1 MTAPVAW
8 VITDGKAGM
17 ESQCVGLAEALGI
30 KPTIKRT
37 RLRSPWR
44 QLSPS
49 ILRDAPMRALSVR
62 GDRLEP
68 PWPDLLIA
76 SGRQSVLPSLLVG
89 RESGGRTFRV
99 QIQDPAIDPSRFDLI
114 VVPRHDRL
122 RGANVIVTRGAL
134 HRVNAARL
142 DAARTQFAPRLGSL
156 PHPRI
161 AVLIGGDNDVFRLTP
176 EITTKLADDLL
187 ALSRG
192 GATLMVTPSRRTGAG
207 NEAIL
212 REKLAGVAGEIWDG
226 RGENPYFGYL
236 AHADA
241 ILVTEDSVNMVS
253 EAAATGRPIHLI
265 ALSGG
270 SPKFKRF
277 RTSLEAEGVVR
288 PFNGAIEHWSYPMA
302 DDMEAVAA
310 AVTERLAARSIHLAS
325 APAAVPKASN
335 GSRSQ

>member
-1 MTAPVAW
+1 MAAPTAW

-30 KPTIKRT
+30 EPTVKRT

-44 QLSPS
+44 QLSPT
-49 ILRDAPMRALSVR
+49 ILRNAPMRALSVR
-62 GDRLEP
+62 GNELEA

-76 SGRQSVLPSLLVG
+76 SGRQSVLPSLLVD
-89 RESGGRTFRV
+89 RESGGRTFRI
-99 QIQDPAIDPSRFDLI
+99 QIQDPAIDPARFDLI

-122 RGANVIVTRGAL
+122 RGPNVIVTRGAL
-134 HRVNAARL
+134 HRVNVARL
-142 DAARTQFAPRLGSL
+142 DTARVQFAPRFGSL
-156 PHPRI
+156 PRPRI

-176 EITTKLADDLL
+176 EITAKLADDLL
-187 ALSRG
+187 ELSRG

-212 REKLAGVAGEIWDG
+212 RNKLAGVNGEFWDG
-226 RGENPYFGYL
+226 RGDNPYFGYL

-253 EAAATGRPIHLI
+253 EAAATGRPVHLI
-265 ALSGG
+265 GLAGG

-277 RTSLEAEGVVR
+277 RASLEVEGVVR
-288 PFNGAIEHWSYPMA
+288 PFNGVIEQWSYPMV
-302 DDMEAVAA
+302 DDMAAVAA
-310 AVTERLAARSIHLAS
+310 VVRERFAQRRLS
-325 APAAVPKASN
+325 
-335 GSRSQ
+335 

>member
-1 MTAPVAW
+1 MAAPTAW

-30 KPTIKRT
+30 EPTVKRT

-44 QLSPS
+44 QLSPT
-49 ILRDAPMRALSVR
+49 ILRNAPMRALSVR
-62 GDRLEP
+62 GDRLEA

-76 SGRQSVLPSLLVG
+76 SGRQSVLPSLLVD
-89 RESGGRTFRV
+89 RESGGRTFRI
-99 QIQDPAIDPSRFDLI
+99 QIQDPAIDPARFDLI

-122 RGANVIVTRGAL
+122 RGPNVIVTRGAL
-134 HRVNAARL
+134 HRVNVARL
-142 DAARTQFAPRLGSL
+142 DTARVQFAPRFGSL
-156 PHPRI
+156 PRPRI

-176 EITTKLADDLL
+176 EITAKLADDLL
-187 ALSRG
+187 ELSRG

-212 REKLAGVAGEIWDG
+212 RNKLAGVNGEFWDG
-226 RGENPYFGYL
+226 RGDNPYFGYL

-253 EAAATGRPIHLI
+253 EAAATGRPVHLI
-265 ALSGG
+265 GLAGG

-277 RTSLEAEGVVR
+277 RASLEVEGVVR
-288 PFNGAIEHWSYPMA
+288 PFNGVIEQWSYPMV
-302 DDMEAVAA
+302 DDMAAVAA
-310 AVTERLAARSIHLAS
+310 VVRERFAQRRLS
-325 APAAVPKASN
+325 
-335 GSRSQ
+335 